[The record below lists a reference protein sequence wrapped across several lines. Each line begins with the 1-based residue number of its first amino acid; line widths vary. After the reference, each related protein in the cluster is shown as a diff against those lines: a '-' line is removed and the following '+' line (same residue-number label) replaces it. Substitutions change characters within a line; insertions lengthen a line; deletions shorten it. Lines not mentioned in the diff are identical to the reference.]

1 MKEKTLNKKMMTPY
15 EAVRK
20 FEEEWDNNNPEL
32 KCVLDSEDVRQF
44 IKEILDLL
52 DEIKPYRWE
61 CGRLGCSGV
70 FSYEVHSCPICQS
83 NEIREIIQIN
93 KKELEETIKQKS
105 GFEELE

>member
-44 IKEILDLL
+44 IKEILD
-52 DEIKPYRWE
+52 EIDMLKRNGLAEWTEYQKN
-61 CGRLGCSGV
+61 L
-70 FSYEVHSCPICQS
+70 
-83 NEIREIIQIN
+83 
-93 KKELEETIKQKS
+93 LEEFKQIIKQKT